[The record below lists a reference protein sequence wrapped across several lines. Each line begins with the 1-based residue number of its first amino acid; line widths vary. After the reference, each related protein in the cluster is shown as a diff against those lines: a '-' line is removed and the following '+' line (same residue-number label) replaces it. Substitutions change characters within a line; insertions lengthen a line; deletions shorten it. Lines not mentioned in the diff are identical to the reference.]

1 MHIGEGALVAY
12 QGQPARVS
20 HVGEKLELQTPRG
33 AVRVRPKD
41 VVFLHPGPLVGLSEL
56 EASLPGEFNLA
67 WELAAGQTL
76 SFTELA
82 ELALGE
88 SSPRAL
94 WQTYRQSQ
102 EDFRFEI
109 KAGEVRLKTT
119 EEVAALEAKL
129 KQEQAKEE
137 RFQAALARV
146 HAGSFVPE
154 DQPYLTELEAVA
166 LAKQPRTRFAQALG
180 VQTPEAAHR
189 LLLKIGAWHFENPHP
204 SRQALLKAPEFSAV
218 LTPSVSI
225 ERTDLTYLTSYAIDD
240 AGTEDPDDALALEIL
255 PAGFRLWV
263 HVADPVPWDT
273 PEAGLEAAARA
284 RGSSIYLPEGTIPML
299 PPELV
304 AQIGLGLKE
313 VSPALSFRL
322 DFNHKSELI
331 ASEVIPSWVKVTRL
345 SYEQASLTPPV
356 GLAQLPEL
364 AGLLRKQ
371 RQENGASELFLPEV
385 RITVREGQVSLT
397 SLPPLPARDWVKEA
411 MLAAGNAAALWAW
424 EREIAFPYSSQEP
437 PSREI
442 SADGLAGM
450 YAQRRSTRRASVST
464 RPAPHAGLG
473 LGMYSQVT
481 SPLRRY
487 PDFLAHL
494 QIHAALKNQRT
505 LSNAELVEK
514 LAEADQGLEKAR
526 AAELASRK
534 HWSLVYLMQEKIEL
548 VGGVLVERQN
558 HRGTFLLPELG
569 LEAETTLNQDLPLN
583 TDLELKVLE
592 VDLPSLTLRLNPNR

>member
-1 MHIGEGALVAY
+1 
-12 QGQPARVS
+12 
-20 HVGEKLELQTPRG
+20 
-33 AVRVRPKD
+33 
-41 VVFLHPGPLVGLSEL
+41 
-56 EASLPGEFNLA
+56 
-67 WELAAGQTL
+67 
-76 SFTELA
+76 
-82 ELALGE
+82 
-88 SSPRAL
+88 
-94 WQTYRQSQ
+94 
-102 EDFRFEI
+102 
-109 KAGEVRLKTT
+109 
-119 EEVAALEAKL
+119 
-129 KQEQAKEE
+129 
-137 RFQAALARV
+137 
-146 HAGSFVPE
+146 
-154 DQPYLTELEAVA
+154 
-166 LAKQPRTRFAQALG
+166 
-180 VQTPEAAHR
+180 
-189 LLLKIGAWHFENPHP
+189 
-204 SRQALLKAPEFSAV
+204 
-218 LTPSVSI
+218 
-225 ERTDLTYLTSYAIDD
+225 
-240 AGTEDPDDALALEIL
+240 
-255 PAGFRLWV
+255 
-263 HVADPVPWDT
+263 
-273 PEAGLEAAARA
+273 
-284 RGSSIYLPEGTIPML
+284 
-299 PPELV
+299 
-304 AQIGLGLKE
+304 
-313 VSPALSFRL
+313 
-322 DFNHKSELI
+322 
-331 ASEVIPSWVKVTRL
+331 
-345 SYEQASLTPPV
+345 
-356 GLAQLPEL
+356 
-364 AGLLRKQ
+364 
-371 RQENGASELFLPEV
+371 
-385 RITVREGQVSLT
+385 
-397 SLPPLPARDWVKEA
+397 

-450 YAQRRSTRRASVST
+450 YAQRRSTRRATVST